1 MQQRTLE
8 ISAAVVIAG
17 GSGKRHRSR
26 AGMVQLPSGELFVA
40 YRTGWDMF
48 NTPHG
53 ALVGTW
59 SQDGGHTWKEALPL
73 LAQPGWDWFG
83 AQRLLI
89 LPDQSLVMLAGKARW
104 GTDQFLT
111 FSMRSSDGGRTWG
124 CLGPPIEV
132 FRCSTE
138 PYGQGLMQPFPREI
152 LALGFQGSDEPE
164 ANAAAAIAFSA
175 DAGKTWGDR
184 VVIAA
189 AAGIDFREPELIQ
202 LLDGRWLALIR
213 TDQPPYETYQSLS
226 ADGGAHWDRLRRP
239 DLKPTVPNSCGWGRR
254 SSASTG
260 IWSRTDRVSVI
271 A

>member
-1 MQQRTLE
+1 M
-8 ISAAVVIAG
+8 
-17 GSGKRHRSR
+17 
-26 AGMVQLPSGELFVA
+26 
-40 YRTGWDMF
+40 
-48 NTPHG
+48 
-53 ALVGTW
+53 
-59 SQDGGHTWKEALPL
+59 
-73 LAQPGWDWFG
+73 
-83 AQRLLI
+83 

-164 ANAAAAIAFSA
+164 ANAADAIAFSA
-175 DAGKTWGDR
+175 DAGKTWSDR

-189 AAGIDFREPELIQ
+189 DDGIDFREP
-202 LLDGRWLALIR
+202 ALIR

-226 ADGGAHWDRLRRP
+226 ADGGAHWDRLRWP